1 MSRAARQQ
9 AILEIVHE
17 TAVAN
22 QSELVERLAGRGIRA
37 TQATV
42 SRDVR
47 QLGLVKAPAPEGGS
61 RYLPPDEVDQAGAPS
76 VDSLRSLFQR
86 SVSEVADGE
95 ALMVIRTPVGFAN
108 AVALAIDALRRPEI
122 VGTVAGDDTLLV
134 ILRSRE
140 DRRQIRR
147 AFLQL
152 MA

>member
-76 VDSLRSLFQR
+76 LDSLRPLFQR

-122 VGTVAGDDTLLV
+122 IGTVAGDDTLLV

-147 AFLQL
+147 AFREL